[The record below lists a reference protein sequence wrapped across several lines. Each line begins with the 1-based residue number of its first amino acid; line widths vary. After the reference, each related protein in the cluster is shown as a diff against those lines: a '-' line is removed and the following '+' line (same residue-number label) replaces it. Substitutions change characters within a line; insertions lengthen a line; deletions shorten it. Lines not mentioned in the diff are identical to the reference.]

1 MSHLPVRPAGL
12 GWYVGHGGGEGGDR
26 GRETGG
32 QKGAL
37 ATTTRKSWAVEAQP
51 RRPRRFAMGG
61 TESAKMRPPRRAEHR
76 AQDKGL
82 DIKPQSDVLHIQTLT
97 GKMGGTGIH

>member
-1 MSHLPVRPAGL
+1 MSHLPVRPVGL
-12 GWYVGHGGGEGGDR
+12 GWYIGLGEGGGR

-61 TESAKMRPPRRAEHR
+61 TESAKMRLPRCAEHR

-82 DIKPQSDVLHIQTLT
+82 DIKPQGGVLHIQTLT